1 MGKKEKKDRK
11 RNIVVKG
18 VKIMGGKKK
27 EAVEKIMKDIE
38 TEIKIEEIRR
48 LRGNEEKETKMI
60 WVRLGNK
67 EQRKEVMEKKKR
79 LRGKKERIIE
89 DLTWKERK
97 MR

>member
-1 MGKKEKKDRK
+1 
-11 RNIVVKG
+11 
-18 VKIMGGKKK
+18 
-27 EAVEKIMKDIE
+27 MKDIE

-48 LRGNEEKETKMI
+48 LRGNEQKETKMI
-60 WVRLGNK
+60 WVRFGNK
-67 EQRKEVMEKKKR
+67 EQKKEVMEEKKR